1 MRKFFRWCREMLIP
15 RSQSRVK
22 IIGDVAITF
31 GLLMGAA
38 VLCSAL
44 NGQGRSDSAVPL
56 VFVLAVLL
64 ISRFTEGYF
73 YGLLASVISV
83 FGVNY
88 AFTYPYFAFNFTL
101 TGYPLTF
108 LTMFAVSVVVG
119 MLTEQ
124 VKRQGRLESMAEKE
138 KMKANLLRSVSHDLR
153 TPLTSI
159 IGSASAIL
167 ENYDVF
173 SDDVKK
179 DLLEHVRDDAQWL
192 VRLVENILS
201 ITRIKDGVVHI
212 KKNPEAVEEIIAEA
226 VAKFRKNR
234 SLPVK
239 VRVPDELLMVPMD
252 ATLIEQVLINL
263 MENVVN
269 HAEGATMMEIGVEH
283 SGAMARFSVTDDGQG
298 IPPDVLPGLFEGMFP
313 HAKEQNADGRRNLG
327 IGLSACMSVVR
338 AHGGTMG
345 AENMPQGGARV
356 YFVLPIE
363 EEMNNGGQG

>member
-1 MRKFFRWCREMLIP
+1 MWKMVSWCREAMIP
-15 RSQSRVK
+15 RGQTKRQ
-22 IIGDVAITF
+22 IARDFGITI
-31 GLLMGAA
+31 GLLAA
-38 VLCSAL
+38 AAL
-44 NGQGRSDSAVPL
+44 VCVSFNRFERSDSSVPL

-64 ISRFTEGYF
+64 TSRFTEGYF
-73 YGLLASVISV
+73 YGMFASVASV

-88 AFTYPYFAFNFTL
+88 AFTYPYFEFNFTL

-108 LTMFAVSVVVG
+108 LSMFAISMVVG

-124 VKRQGRLESMAEKE
+124 VKRQSRIELLAEKE

-167 ENYDVF
+167 ENYDIF

-201 ITRIKDGVVHI
+201 ITRIKDGVVRI
-212 KKNPEAVEEIIAEA
+212 RKSPEAVEEILAEA
-226 VAKFRKNR
+226 VEKFRKNR
-234 SLPVK
+234 SLPVR
-239 VRVPDELLMVPMD
+239 VRVPDDLLFVPMD

-263 MENVVN
+263 MDNVVN
-269 HAEGATMMEIGVEH
+269 HAEGASEMEIGVTQE
-283 SGAMARFSVTDDGQG
+283 GNMARFSVVDNGKGFSQE
-298 IPPDVLPGLFEGMFP
+298 VLPVLFEELFP

-345 AENMPQGGARV
+345 AENLAQGGAMV
-356 YFVLPIE
+356 YFLLPIE
-363 EEMNNGGQG
+363 EDVNNGGQG